1 MDKRETN
8 RRSTR
13 RRAAKK
19 RSKAPLIILIAII
32 LIVMIAIGMYLL
44 EKYTPTKERADLNEY
59 FGVSSPEEVVIVRNR
74 NIMEETARN
83 INGHLYVSYPMVQ
96 TLNDRFYVDQEG
108 LLLYAMDR
116 KEILVNIANQTPSYT
131 ENIYENGTVTQ
142 NEVPFV
148 CAPAGLI
155 DDELY
160 LSLEFVQQFTPLD
173 FSYYEEP
180 DRVVMTTDYGTVKE
194 AVAEKDTVLRE
205 KGGIKSPILKDLAA
219 GESIEILDEE
229 ENWYKVFSKDGIT
242 GYVEKKYMAPPTE
255 EVLASSFQEET
266 FTHILHEGTVNMIW
280 HQVTNLDVNEK
291 ITEQLAGTKGVNVVS
306 PTWFYLKD
314 TEGGIQDL
322 GSRSYV
328 ETCHA
333 RGIQVWGLVSNLESP
348 DVDDEV
354 ILYRRSLR
362 QNFINNMMSKAQEY
376 GLDGI
381 NLDFEQISGEAGESY
396 VQLVRELSLA
406 CANQGLILS
415 VDQYV
420 PTEYTAHYD
429 REEQAKFADYLVIM
443 GYDEHYAGSG
453 EGSVASL
460 PFVEKGVQDTIAYE
474 VPPEQIIL
482 GMPFYTRMWVETPKS
497 GASDKE
503 MASDD
508 YIPYELTSK
517 AIGMKDQDS
526 IIAQK
531 NPPVVWLDEL
541 GQNYAEW
548 PENGTICKIWME
560 DAQSLELKLQLVP
573 KYQLGGGAFWKVS
586 LEEPSVWDLI
596 AQYLG

>member
-1 MDKRETN
+1 LDKRETN

-13 RRAAKK
+13 RRAARK

-83 INGHLYVSYPMVQ
+83 INGHLYVSYPMVHK

-255 EVLASSFQEET
+255 EVLASSFQ
-266 FTHILHEGTVNMIW
+266 
-280 HQVTNLDVNEK
+280 
-291 ITEQLAGTKGVNVVS
+291 
-306 PTWFYLKD
+306 
-314 TEGGIQDL
+314 
-322 GSRSYV
+322 
-328 ETCHA
+328 
-333 RGIQVWGLVSNLESP
+333 
-348 DVDDEV
+348 
-354 ILYRRSLR
+354 
-362 QNFINNMMSKAQEY
+362 
-376 GLDGI
+376 
-381 NLDFEQISGEAGESY
+381 
-396 VQLVRELSLA
+396 
-406 CANQGLILS
+406 
-415 VDQYV
+415 
-420 PTEYTAHYD
+420 
-429 REEQAKFADYLVIM
+429 
-443 GYDEHYAGSG
+443 
-453 EGSVASL
+453 
-460 PFVEKGVQDTIAYE
+460 
-474 VPPEQIIL
+474 
-482 GMPFYTRMWVETPKS
+482 
-497 GASDKE
+497 
-503 MASDD
+503 
-508 YIPYELTSK
+508 
-517 AIGMKDQDS
+517 
-526 IIAQK
+526 
-531 NPPVVWLDEL
+531 
-541 GQNYAEW
+541 
-548 PENGTICKIWME
+548 
-560 DAQSLELKLQLVP
+560 
-573 KYQLGGGAFWKVS
+573 
-586 LEEPSVWDLI
+586 
-596 AQYLG
+596 